1 MEVENDKNRAYSG
14 VLYIF
19 RRDEAF
25 KWRKFYLG
33 SFSFN
38 FSSLRLF
45 ITCKGMLIDDFTC
58 WNKHPRYTAS
68 LPLIIPPSKKIA
80 PSFSPRL
87 VQYVLILLKS
97 KKSKVDELLRRYSIL
112 KNISVWK
119 IFNPRFNSENMF
131 ELIHM
136 FRGGLLGIKYSWS
149 S

>member
-25 KWRKFYLG
+25 QRRKFYLG
-33 SFSFN
+33 QTKKGFN
-38 FSSLRLF
+38 FTSK
-45 ITCKGMLIDDFTC
+45 TCWLDDFTC

-68 LPLIIPPSKKIA
+68 LPLIIPPSKEIA

-87 VQYVLILLKS
+87 EQCVLILLKS

-119 IFNPRFNSENMF
+119 IFNPIFNSETCLKGF
-131 ELIHM
+131 TCLGEDCWELNIQDV
-136 FRGGLLGIKYSWS
+136 
-149 S
+149 